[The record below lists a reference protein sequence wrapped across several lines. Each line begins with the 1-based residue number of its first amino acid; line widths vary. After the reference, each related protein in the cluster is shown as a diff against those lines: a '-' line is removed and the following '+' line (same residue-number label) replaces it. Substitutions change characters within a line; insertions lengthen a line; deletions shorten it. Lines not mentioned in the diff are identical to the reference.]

1 MMNSRKMTNVVFM
14 MQTISER
21 ADGDVVVVSKSAWDK
36 IAELLAAADEGLCAA
51 KRILEE

>member
-1 MMNSRKMTNVVFM
+1 MKCKTVSDVVFM

-21 ADGDVVVVSKSAWDK
+21 ADGDVVVVSKSAWNK

-51 KRILEE
+51 RRILEE